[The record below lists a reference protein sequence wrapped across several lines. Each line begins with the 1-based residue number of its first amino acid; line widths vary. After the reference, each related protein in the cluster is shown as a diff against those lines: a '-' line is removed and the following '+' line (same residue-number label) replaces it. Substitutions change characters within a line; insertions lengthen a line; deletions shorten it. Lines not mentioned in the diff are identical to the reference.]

1 MGASYR
7 LRPIR
12 WHFAHCTFDE
22 SKWTLNVSGRRVTIE
37 AKPLELLRELLVA
50 NGELVTKDHLLDR
63 VWPEVHVVEASLT
76 TAVHKLRHA
85 LGDDKRQRRMIE
97 TVSGIGYRMG
107 VPVTAEALDGIAEPV
122 AAQFPTD
129 PTPTDVAVLLVSAPK
144 RVALLPKSL
153 VLAAGLGL
161 ATAAV
166 AIVYGPFDQ
175 AERAIATHQFSPRE
189 AKYALRNL
197 DVPKVEKM
205 LGAGWDANT
214 HFDSVG
220 TTALTYVI
228 QICEWDHA
236 HDRRKMLMMARTLI
250 DAGAD
255 IDERNVFGD
264 TPYSIAK
271 AKRYCGPDHPVTQ
284 MLEAMCY
291 GGDLGPKDLCLATYE
306 LSADQRKSQGIPPK
320 S

>member
-7 LRPIR
+7 LRPRR

-22 SKWTLNVSGRRVTIE
+22 SKWTLSVSGRRVTIE
-37 AKPLELLRELLVA
+37 AKPLELLRELLAA

-85 LGDDKRQRRMIE
+85 LGDDKRQRRIIE

-107 VPVTAEALDGIAEPV
+107 VPVTSEALDGMAEPV
-122 AAQFPTD
+122 AAQSPTD
-129 PTPTDVAVLLVSAPK
+129 PTPSDVAVPSVSAPK
-144 RVALLPKSL
+144 RAALFPKSL

-175 AERAIATHQFSPRE
+175 DERAIATDQFSPRQ

-197 DVPKVEKM
+197 DAPKVETM
-205 LGAGWDANT
+205 LAAGWDANT
-214 HFDSVG
+214 HLDSVG

-255 IDERNVFGD
+255 IVERNVFGD